1 MKFTRISRFV
11 YRLFICVIYCSE
23 SFGIDR
29 AAEMKFTA
37 IAASLLAAASAD
49 NGNVDEKE
57 RKLNEMIMELQ
68 LLKEGLTIR
77 RVSVILFI

>member
-1 MKFTRISRFV
+1 
-11 YRLFICVIYCSE
+11 
-23 SFGIDR
+23 
-29 AAEMKFTA
+29 MKFTA
-37 IAASLLAAASAD
+37 IAASLLAAASTD

-77 RVSVILFI
+77 RVSVIFVTLDMEFRNQQNANPRAESCVFGFIMT

>member
-1 MKFTRISRFV
+1 MSVTNELKAI
-11 YRLFICVIYCSE
+11 FICFCSE
-23 SFGIDR
+23 WNCSENFSIDR

-37 IAASLLAAASAD
+37 IAASLLAAASTD

-68 LLKEGLTIR
+68 LLKEGLNIR
-77 RVSVILFI
+77 RVSDTFW